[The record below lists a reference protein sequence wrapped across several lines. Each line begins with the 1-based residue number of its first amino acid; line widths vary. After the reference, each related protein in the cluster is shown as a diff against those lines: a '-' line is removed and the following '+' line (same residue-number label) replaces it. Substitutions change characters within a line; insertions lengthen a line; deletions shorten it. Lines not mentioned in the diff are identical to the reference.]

1 MTPHLGEKRV
11 PDQGLTFF
19 AQIDRRLIVRFW
31 NVVLRGY
38 DQRPPAIVPA
48 SFKGRRLR
56 VVQILL
62 LEALTCHLFDQGGHT
77 SGVSPPKLQ
86 CFFMG
91 SRSSRQAEGPPP
103 SGWLDESFLCV

>member
-1 MTPHLGEKRV
+1 MTLHLGEKRV
-11 PDQGLTFF
+11 PDQNLTFF

-38 DQRPPAIVPA
+38 DQRPPAIIPA

-62 LEALTCHLFDQGGHT
+62 FKSLTCRLFAQGGHA
-77 SGVSPPKLQ
+77 GCMSPK
-86 CFFMG
+86 
-91 SRSSRQAEGPPP
+91 
-103 SGWLDESFLCV
+103 